1 MTDVQ
6 TSGGESSRRVAFVT
20 GGASGIGRA
29 ASLAWAREGVR
40 ILLGDVDDAAG
51 EMTVKDIQSAGG
63 EAQYVHVDVCNEAD
77 CINAVE
83 QAVKLYGR
91 LDIGFNNAG
100 ITGSSHRVGRYP
112 LNEWRRVLDVNL
124 TGVFN
129 CMQAELKV
137 FEQQGAGVII
147 NTSSVI
153 GQRGTAG
160 GSAYSAAKHGVIGL
174 TRSAALE
181 YAGRGVRI
189 NAICPGYVET
199 QLVVGEQAGIPS
211 NVLDEKIKRIA
222 ARRLGQPEEIAAVVV
237 WLASQAASFVHGSA
251 VDVDG
256 GYLAF

>member
-6 TSGGESSRRVAFVT
+6 TPGGGDGRVAFVT

-40 ILLGDVDDAAG
+40 VLLGDVDDVGG
-51 EMTVKDIQSAGG
+51 EKTASDIRAEGG
-63 EAQYVHVDVCNEAD
+63 EASYFRVDVRDNAACSNAVNEAL
-77 CINAVE
+77 
-83 QAVKLYGR
+83 KRYGR

-100 ITGSSHRVGRYP
+100 ITGSSDRVGRYP
-112 LNEWRRVLDVNL
+112 PDEWRRVLDVNL
-124 TGVFN
+124 TGVLN

-137 FEQQGAGVII
+137 FERQGSGVII

-153 GQRGTAG
+153 GLRGTAG

-181 YAGRGVRI
+181 YAGKGIRI
-189 NAICPGYVET
+189 NAICPGYIET
-199 QLVVGEQAGIPS
+199 QLVVGEQAGIPGG
-211 NVLDEKIKRIA
+211 VLDEKLRRTA
-222 ARRLGQPEEIAAVVV
+222 VRRLGQPEEVAAVVL
-237 WLASQAASFVHGSA
+237 WLASKAASYVHGAA

-256 GYLAF
+256 GFLAS